1 MGPQTSS
8 LHGPPNVTV
17 LIVDDHDGV
26 REVTMKLAKAL
37 GGPVHGASDGKEA
50 LQLLPDLR
58 PDLIL
63 CDLQMPRF
71 DGFGF
76 VSGLRCTP
84 PFHRIL
90 TVVVTGLSSPFDIAA
105 TRAAGFDGHVVKP
118 ISLEMIAWLLERAV
132 AIRRLKAPHQEAR
145 HLADA
150 TSSPKGV

>member
-8 LHGPPNVTV
+8 LHGPPDVNV
-17 LIVDDHDGV
+17 LIVEDHDGV
-26 REVTMKLAKAL
+26 REVMMEMVKAL
-37 GGPVHGASDGKEA
+37 RGHARGARDGKEA
-50 LQLLPDLR
+50 LQLLPDVR

-63 CDLQMPRF
+63 CDLQMPRL

-90 TVVVTGLSSPFDIAA
+90 TVAVTGLSSPFDIAA

-118 ISLEMIAWLLERAV
+118 ISFEMIARLLERC
-132 AIRRLKAPHQEAR
+132 RGHPMPEGPSSGRLAPR
-145 HLADA
+145 
-150 TSSPKGV
+150 